1 MNNVTW
7 IGYDF
12 MQLTKEF
19 ETVEELTSFMKQE
32 DIKPYITKVTINGIP
47 LVRDCERSEEKVFKK
62 VKNKC

>member
-32 DIKPYITKVTINGIP
+32 DIKPYITKVTINDIP
-47 LVRDCERSEEKVFKK
+47 LVRDCER
-62 VKNKC
+62 